1 MKVTKTRRKTY
12 PDGLV
17 SNEVI
22 DKLIDKVFES
32 VTDPYENTQ
41 QNVVKLLSPMGFSNK
56 VIAKVINATVID
68 SNATA
73 GSVASMVNRLRK
85 QEKQMSE
92 LLKQIG
98 EV

>member
-1 MKVTKTRRKTY
+1 
-12 PDGLV
+12 
-17 SNEVI
+17 
-22 DKLIDKVFES
+22 
-32 VTDPYENTQ
+32 
-41 QNVVKLLSPMGFSNK
+41 MGFSNK

>member
-1 MKVTKTRRKTY
+1 MQVNRTRRKTY
-12 PDGLV
+12 PDGLI
-17 SNEVI
+17 SSKII

-32 VTDPYENTQ
+32 ISDPYENTQ
-41 QNVVKLLSPMGFSNK
+41 QNVVKLLLPMGFSNK

-73 GSVASMVNRLRK
+73 GSVASMVNRIRK
-85 QEKQMSE
+85 QEKQASE

>member
-32 VTDPYENTQ
+32 VADPYENTQ
-41 QNVVKLLSPMGFSNK
+41 QHVVKLLLPMGFSNK

>member
-1 MKVTKTRRKTY
+1 MQTNRTRRKTY

-22 DKLIDKVFES
+22 DKLIDKVFENCS
-32 VTDPYENTQ
+32 DPYENTQ
-41 QNVVKLLSPMGFSNK
+41 QNVVKLLLPMGFSNK

-85 QEKQMSE
+85 QEKQASE

>member
-1 MKVTKTRRKTY
+1 MQTSRTRRKTY
-12 PDGLV
+12 PDGLI
-17 SNEVI
+17 NNKII

-32 VTDPYENTQ
+32 VSDPYENTQ
-41 QNVVKLLSPMGFSNK
+41 QNVVKLLLPMGFSNK

-73 GSVASMVNRLRK
+73 GSVASMVNRIRK
-85 QEKQMSE
+85 QEKQASE